1 MSDGYVTCPH
11 CEQGM
16 YFEWDGDAQVFVI
29 ECGNEDCAADFEVV
43 PDVAFDGRPIVSK
56 EADSHE

>member
-16 YFEWDGDAQVFVI
+16 YFEWDGDDDTFDI
-29 ECGNEDCAADFEVV
+29 ECGNEDCAATFLVV
-43 PDVAFDGRPIVSK
+43 PDVRFDGHKLNPSE
-56 EADSHE
+56 EAS